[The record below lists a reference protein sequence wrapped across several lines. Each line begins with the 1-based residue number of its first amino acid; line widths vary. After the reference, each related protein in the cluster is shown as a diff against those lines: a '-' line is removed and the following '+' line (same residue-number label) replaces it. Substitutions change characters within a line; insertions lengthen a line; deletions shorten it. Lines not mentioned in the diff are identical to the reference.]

1 LINALAI
8 ELPLGDIQNALAFL
22 LNQTVVVGV
31 FDDLVGVAS
40 AVTAVSADQVP
51 PEGSYGWG
59 EEHISVDSVHQN
71 YPELRG
77 TGVTVAILD
86 TGIDADHPDLQT
98 NIGRGYNTLQQRAA
112 PEDDN
117 GHGTHIAGIIA
128 ATANGQ
134 GIVGVAPRAS
144 IRAVKVL
151 NKDGTGRL
159 SKFIKGMGWV
169 YDQHI
174 RLANM
179 SLGFFEDSVP
189 LERATKRLYEAGVIM
204 VAAAGNHTGSSAT
217 TADGG
222 GASEGGGDFGEDT
235 ASTCD
240 ASADGGGA
248 SEGGG
253 DFGEGTASTC
263 DASQLNIAYPARYPW
278 VIAVAAT
285 DYRDWITDYS
295 LSGPE
300 VDMAAPGGAQVS
312 ERILSTNW
320 NGGYALAS
328 GTSQAAAYVTGSI
341 ALALQRYPG
350 LSFNEVLARLRRTA
364 WDLGY
369 PEERQGAG
377 LIDVLKLVETL
388 P

>member
-1 LINALAI
+1 
-8 ELPLGDIQNALAFL
+8 
-22 LNQTVVVGV
+22 
-31 FDDLVGVAS
+31 
-40 AVTAVSADQVP
+40 
-51 PEGSYGWG
+51 
-59 EEHISVDSVHQN
+59 
-71 YPELRG
+71 
-77 TGVTVAILD
+77 
-86 TGIDADHPDLQT
+86 
-98 NIGRGYNTLQQRAA
+98 
-112 PEDDN
+112 
-117 GHGTHIAGIIA
+117 
-128 ATANGQ
+128 
-134 GIVGVAPRAS
+134 
-144 IRAVKVL
+144 
-151 NKDGTGRL
+151 
-159 SKFIKGMGWV
+159 MGWV

-217 TADGG
+217 T
-222 GASEGGGDFGEDT
+222 
-235 ASTCD
+235 
-240 ASADGGGA
+240 ADGGGA